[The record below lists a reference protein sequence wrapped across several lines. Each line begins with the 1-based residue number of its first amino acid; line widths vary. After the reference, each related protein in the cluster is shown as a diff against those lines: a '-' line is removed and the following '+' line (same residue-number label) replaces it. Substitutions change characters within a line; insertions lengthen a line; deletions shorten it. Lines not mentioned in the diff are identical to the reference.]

1 METTE
6 QKKIT
11 SDIDPKEQPSPVV
24 VKRPRGRPRKTAP
37 VMPVE
42 KPVTLSEQ
50 KRPRGRPP
58 KADSITNGEVL
69 PLTLGMVLQQA
80 RLARHMKLS
89 SIAKKLRIKEVY
101 LDALEKG
108 HYHDF
113 PALVYGVGFLR
124 TYAVFLGL
132 NAEELVTRFHRETT
146 DIPDEPLNMPHNADP
161 KLMPSAKT
169 IIKSLIA
176 LVLLYLV
183 WNVYKAMIETPA
195 PEPDMPIVSQTVTE
209 QGGEI
214 VSAPM
219 MADELPNID
228 GSAQKGEEK
237 AKPLPP
243 LLPKRTPVVYGLKKA
258 ARVSL
263 VATDKVWIE
272 VRDVEA
278 DQVLL
283 EKTLDVG
290 DKFNPDEDS
299 EGLVL
304 KTTNAGG
311 LDVYIDGKKKKALG
325 NKGQTKAGITLDAAG
340 LTGK

>member
-1 METTE
+1 MAP
-6 QKKIT
+6 
-11 SDIDPKEQPSPVV
+11 DV

-37 VMPVE
+37 VAPVAE
-42 KPVTLSEQ
+42 AADLPVSEQ

-58 KADSITNGEVL
+58 KTETAASEEML
-69 PLTLGMVLQQA
+69 PLTLGMALQQA

-101 LDALEKG
+101 LEALEKG
-108 HYHDF
+108 RYHDF
-113 PALVYGVGFLR
+113 PALVYGIGFLR

-132 NAEELVTRFHRETT
+132 DAEELVARFHRETT

-176 LVLLYLV
+176 LMLLYLV

-219 MADELPNID
+219 TADELSNVNGQVKKED
-228 GSAQKGEEK
+228 EK

-243 LLPKRTPVVYGLKKA
+243 PLPKRTPVVYGLKKA

-278 DQVLL
+278 DRVLL

-290 DKFNPDEDS
+290 DKYNPDEDS